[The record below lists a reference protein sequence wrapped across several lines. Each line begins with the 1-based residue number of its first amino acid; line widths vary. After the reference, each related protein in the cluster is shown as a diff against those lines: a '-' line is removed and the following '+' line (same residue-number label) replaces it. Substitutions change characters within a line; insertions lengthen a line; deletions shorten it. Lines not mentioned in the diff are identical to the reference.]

1 MARILV
7 VEDEPSIA
15 LGLKNDLKLEGHSVE
30 VAADGETASGRA
42 REGAFDLILL
52 DLMLP
57 RKDGL
62 TVCRELR
69 RAGVLTP
76 IIMLTAKAHEAE
88 KVIGLE
94 LGADDYVIKPF
105 SPLELR
111 ARVKAML
118 RRAAADDAREVYRFG
133 DVEVDFAR
141 AEVRRAGAV
150 VDMTP
155 LEFKL
160 LAAFARRRGRV
171 LTRERLLDEVWR
183 PDSSPT
189 DRVINN
195 HIMNLRRKLEPDPAN
210 PRYLVSVRGLGYR
223 FEGEG

>member
-1 MARILV
+1 MAKILV
-7 VEDEPSIA
+7 VEDEPSIS
-15 LGLKNDLKLEGHSVE
+15 LGLKNDLILEGHAVE
-30 VAADGETASGRA
+30 VAADGETASRRA
-42 REGAFDLILL
+42 HEGAFDLILL

-69 RAGVLTP
+69 HAGILTP

-94 LGADDYVIKPF
+94 LGADDYVTKPF
-105 SPLELR
+105 SPIELR
-111 ARVKAML
+111 ARVKAIL
-118 RRAAADDAREVYRFG
+118 RRAAAEILDVYRFG

-141 AEVRRAGAV
+141 AEVRRAGVV

-160 LAAFARRRGRV
+160 LATFVRRRGRV

-195 HIMNLRRKLEPDPAN
+195 HIMNLRRKIEPDAVN

-223 FEGEG
+223 FEG